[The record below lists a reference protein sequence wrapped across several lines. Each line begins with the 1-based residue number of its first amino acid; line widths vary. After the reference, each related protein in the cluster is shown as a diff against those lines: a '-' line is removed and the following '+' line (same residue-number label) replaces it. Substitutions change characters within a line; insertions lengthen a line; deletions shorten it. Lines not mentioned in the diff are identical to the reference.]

1 MRTSLLRPP
10 VPGTPRESPIAA
22 RTGPMSTYP
31 SRLTRV
37 GLGTARDED
46 ITSQSCSQTA
56 ALARFRALVGR
67 AAASGAR
74 PEALLEGARE
84 VFVARRAAAAF

>member
-1 MRTSLLRPP
+1 MFWLGCNFLAANPRDGQKIRL
-10 VPGTPRESPIAA
+10 GTPP
-22 RTGPMSTYP
+22 
-31 SRLTRV
+31 
-37 GLGTARDED
+37 DDD

>member
-1 MRTSLLRPP
+1 MAAPRAAAAADRRRLLKPKIFGCLRAD
-10 VPGTPRESPIAA
+10 GQKI
-22 RTGPMSTYP
+22 
-31 SRLTRV
+31 RLVTV
-37 GLGTARDED
+37 RDDD

-56 ALARFRALVGR
+56 ALARSRFRALVGR

>member
-1 MRTSLLRPP
+1 MEAPRGEMP
-10 VPGTPRESPIAA
+10 TPLFGCLGADGQKI
-22 RTGPMSTYP
+22 
-31 SRLTRV
+31 RLE
-37 GLGTARDED
+37 TARNDD
-46 ITSQSCSQTA
+46 LLSQSCSQTA

>member
-1 MRTSLLRPP
+1 MSCL
-10 VPGTPRESPIAA
+10 VANPGVGQKI
-22 RTGPMSTYP
+22 
-31 SRLTRV
+31 RLETV
-37 GLGTARDED
+37 RDDD

-56 ALARFRALVGR
+56 ALARFHALVGR